1 MAGMEEEDVVV
12 LTDEEGREHE
22 FAVVDMLELDGK
34 EYAVLLPFLD
44 EEEEED
50 EEAEAVILR
59 VEKDA
64 DGEEVLV
71 DIEDDAEWERVAD
84 EWERLIEEEE
94 EAVEEEDEEE

>member
-1 MAGMEEEDVVV
+1 MAGMEEEDVIV
-12 LTDEEGREHE
+12 LTDEEGHEHE
-22 FAVVDMLELDGK
+22 FAVVDMVELDGK
-34 EYAVLLPFLD
+34 EYAILLPFLD
-44 EEEEED
+44 EEEED

-84 EWERLIEEEE
+84 EWERLMEEEE
-94 EAVEEEDEEE
+94 EAIEEEDEED